1 MIYSFQ
7 GLRALVALAV
17 VFQHASRLTGYAEQ
31 SNNFGICILFMMS
44 GFLLVSHRPQ
54 NRRVFFMDK
63 LARLAPMNILC
74 LSLMCLL
81 ALRDLP
87 GSLTRL
93 VPDLLMLQSWIPDRS
108 FYFSGDPVGW
118 FLSSILFCYFM
129 FPLLR
134 RLLENNPRLFAVGW
148 LAAVSL
154 FVVVVQIFAGSR
166 LTDFVYVAPYSRI
179 FDFSLGMIVGRMCGS
194 GLRYNVDRMQ
204 LIAFLVS
211 CVMFICSV
219 YVPEVLYLSFW
230 WFIPSAL
237 LLSSLSMGKDGILA
251 RALSVRPLVW
261 LGNISFAVF
270 MIHIPLM
277 RVIEILARKND
288 VILGLWSTV
297 AIVALTSIAAGY
309 VISRYFEKPVTKYL
323 RSRI

>member
-44 GFLLVSHRPQ
+44 GFLLVSHRTQ
-54 NRRVFFMDK
+54 NRRLFFMDK

-74 LSLMCLL
+74 LSLMSLL
-81 ALRDLP
+81 TLRNLP

-93 VPDLLMLQSWIPDRS
+93 VPDLLLIQSWIPDSS

-134 RLLENNPRLFAVGW
+134 RLLENNPQLFAVGW
-148 LAAVSL
+148 LAAASL

-166 LTDFVYVAPYSRI
+166 LTDFVYIAPYSRI
-179 FDFSLGMIVGRMCGS
+179 FDFSLGMIVGRMCS
-194 GLRYNVDRMQ
+194 GGVKFNADRMQ
-204 LIAFLVS
+204 FIAVLMS
-211 CVMFICSV
+211 CAMFIFSV

-237 LLSSLSMGKDGILA
+237 LLTSLSMGKDGALA
-251 RALSVRPLVW
+251 RTLSARPLVW

-277 RVIEILARKND
+277 RVIEIIASKND

-297 AIVALTSIAAGY
+297 TIVVLTSIAAGY